1 MNATIV
7 VRIAA
12 LVVSIVA
19 LCFSIITLRKEL
31 KNNA

>member
-7 VRIAA
+7 IRIAA